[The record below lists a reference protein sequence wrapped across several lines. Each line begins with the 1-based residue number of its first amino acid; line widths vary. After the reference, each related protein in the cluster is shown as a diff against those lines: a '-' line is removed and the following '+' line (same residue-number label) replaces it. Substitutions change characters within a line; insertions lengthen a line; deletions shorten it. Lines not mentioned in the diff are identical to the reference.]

1 MASRDKKDK
10 ERESKE
16 RKDRRDS
23 RIASVS
29 ASVLELKTPKE
40 PTAEAAGK
48 CEGLDEKFDRFQN
61 EIRGLFKKLDDSIDE
76 KINNLNDKFTSR
88 FDDLKVEIGALK
100 TEIEGNTSDIVSI
113 NKTLRQHENS
123 IEFHANQTIEA
134 DEKRKNEMKMLEK
147 SVDEKI
153 KLLDQKLMLLE
164 KQDRKYNL
172 LFYGIPEE
180 AEEKLYDKMRRFF
193 VTDLGIEEE
202 KAQSIHFVN
211 GHRYPTKSGG
221 PNPIIL
227 RFTCWDDRELV
238 LSQAKNLLN
247 TRKRILTDLPVQMK
261 LERDRLAK
269 AAYKIRKEEN
279 LQTRI
284 RDKGLDLY
292 LEVRKEKKG
301 KWVRRELDTGEEE
314 EDA

>member
-29 ASVLELKTPKE
+29 ASVLELKTSKE
-40 PTAEAAGK
+40 PTAEAEAAGK
-48 CEGLDEKFDRFQN
+48 YEGLDEKFDKFQN
-61 EIRGLFKKLDDSIDE
+61 EMRGLFKKLDDSIDE

-100 TEIEGNTSDIVSI
+100 TEIDGNTSGIVSI

-123 IEFHANQTIEA
+123 IEFHASQTIESE
-134 DEKRKNEMKMLEK
+134 EKRKNEMKRLEK

-153 KLLDQKLMLLE
+153 KLLDQKLMRLE

-180 AEEKLYDKMRRFF
+180 AGEKLYDKMRRFF
-193 VTDLGIEEE
+193 ITDLSIEEE

-221 PNPIIL
+221 PNIKIH
-227 RFTCWDDRELV
+227 
-238 LSQAKNLLN
+238 LL
-247 TRKRILTDLPVQMK
+247 
-261 LERDRLAK
+261 E
-269 AAYKIRKEEN
+269 
-279 LQTRI
+279 
-284 RDKGLDLY
+284 
-292 LEVRKEKKG
+292 
-301 KWVRRELDTGEEE
+301 
-314 EDA
+314 